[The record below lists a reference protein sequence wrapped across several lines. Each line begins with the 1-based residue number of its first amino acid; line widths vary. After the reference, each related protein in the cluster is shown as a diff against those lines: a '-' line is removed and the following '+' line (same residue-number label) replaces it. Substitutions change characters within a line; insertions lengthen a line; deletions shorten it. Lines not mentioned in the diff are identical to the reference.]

1 MFEVDR
7 LLQLELLN
15 QVVPIWQV
23 FFFIAA
29 LVPFLLLNRLRICL
43 FLTYLFTFYLGFL
56 VQWGD
61 YLASAGALFPFMLYG
76 FSGMFVSLV
85 FVILVFKEEGFQVRL
100 NWRKSSRALK
110 RFDIDDASA
119 P

>member
-1 MFEVDR
+1 
-7 LLQLELLN
+7 
-15 QVVPIWQV
+15 
-23 FFFIAA
+23 
-29 LVPFLLLNRLRICL
+29 
-43 FLTYLFTFYLGFL
+43 
-56 VQWGD
+56 
-61 YLASAGALFPFMLYG
+61 MLYA

-100 NWRKSSRALK
+100 NWRKRSRALK